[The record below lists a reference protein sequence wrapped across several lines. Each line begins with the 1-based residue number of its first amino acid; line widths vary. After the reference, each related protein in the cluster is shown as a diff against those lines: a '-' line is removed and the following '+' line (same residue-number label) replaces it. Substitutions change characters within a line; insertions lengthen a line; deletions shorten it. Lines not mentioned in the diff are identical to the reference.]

1 MTKMYTVP
9 TVVEDPDSHDE
20 HDGYGDMPTAV
31 FRTLEGVARFIAEEM
46 ELNHDDGEDTLGQLE
61 EHAAAIANEAREF
74 FARVQREDA
83 DQMCKWA
90 KVFGGVSYQIGE
102 MRVFD

>member
-1 MTKMYTVP
+1 MTKMYTVL

-20 HDGYGDMPTAV
+20 HD
-31 FRTLEGVARFIAEEM
+31 
-46 ELNHDDGEDTLGQLE
+46 
-61 EHAAAIANEAREF
+61 AAIANEAREF
-74 FARVQREDA
+74 FAKVQREDA

-90 KVFGGVSYQIGE
+90 KVFGGLSYQIGE